1 MASAP
6 RRTLITET
14 NVGRLPFAKDEAG
27 YVVRDREVRGF
38 IVKVGM
44 RRKTYRY
51 EGEQRSGKHRNVIS
65 RELGEFPHTK
75 AGDARAAALEIIGQR
90 ARGEPLTSV
99 TSEITMP
106 SRGIVMKAT

>member
-6 RRTLITET
+6 RRTLITDSS
-14 NVGRLPFAKDEAG
+14 VGRLPFAKDEAG

-51 EGEQRSGKHRNVIS
+51 APV
-65 RELGEFPHTK
+65 
-75 AGDARAAALEIIGQR
+75 
-90 ARGEPLTSV
+90 
-99 TSEITMP
+99 
-106 SRGIVMKAT
+106 